1 MRSFGDNISI
11 VDKSLLPS
19 KAHLHTKNNN
29 RVIMR
34 THTHYERSSSPW
46 NRKVLIW
53 LWSFQ
58 TIGSIIVTAFAAA
71 LLDRRDGLQQR
82 WDDGLADALFLITS
96 FLVFSFTV
104 INVIFTIPAYFHYK
118 KDSLSPM
125 WMMIGSV
132 WMALFWLTVIA
143 MSAWAIAWSAPIF
156 EVYEVSCLLNM
167 LAGFPYIGGLVYYSV
182 IYDRWRKSHKGKADV
197 ETTNE
202 RYSLDSRK
210 PLADDQGIAKE

>member
-1 MRSFGDNISI
+1 MG

-96 FLVFSFTV
+96 FPSSRSPSSTSSSQFPHTS
-104 INVIFTIPAYFHYK
+104 TIRKTHF
-118 KDSLSPM
+118 
-125 WMMIGSV
+125 
-132 WMALFWLTVIA
+132 
-143 MSAWAIAWSAPIF
+143 
-156 EVYEVSCLLNM
+156 LLC
-167 LAGFPYIGGLVYYSV
+167 G
-182 IYDRWRKSHKGKADV
+182 
-197 ETTNE
+197 
-202 RYSLDSRK
+202 
-210 PLADDQGIAKE
+210 

>member
-1 MRSFGDNISI
+1 MG

-143 MSAWAIAWSAPIF
+143 
-156 EVYEVSCLLNM
+156 CLGYRLERTDLRSVRGFM
-167 LAGFPYIGGLVYYSV
+167 LTEYARGLPVH
-182 IYDRWRKSHKGKADV
+182 RRP
-197 ETTNE
+197 
-202 RYSLDSRK
+202 SL
-210 PLADDQGIAKE
+210 LQCYL

>member
-1 MRSFGDNISI
+1 MGGDNISI

-96 FLVFSFTV
+96 FLVDCHRDVCLGYRLERTDLRSVRGFMLTEYARGLPV
-104 INVIFTIPAYFHYK
+104 HRRP
-118 KDSLSPM
+118 SL
-125 WMMIGSV
+125 
-132 WMALFWLTVIA
+132 LQCYL
-143 MSAWAIAWSAPIF
+143 
-156 EVYEVSCLLNM
+156 
-167 LAGFPYIGGLVYYSV
+167 
-182 IYDRWRKSHKGKADV
+182 
-197 ETTNE
+197 
-202 RYSLDSRK
+202 
-210 PLADDQGIAKE
+210 

>member
-1 MRSFGDNISI
+1 MGNISI

-118 KDSLSPM
+118 KDPLSPM

-167 LAGFPYIGGLVYYSV
+167 IAGGSPTRVKPTSKPRTRDTAWTAESHSLTIKGLPKNRRSK
-182 IYDRWRKSHKGKADV
+182 RCR
-197 ETTNE
+197 
-202 RYSLDSRK
+202 
-210 PLADDQGIAKE
+210 